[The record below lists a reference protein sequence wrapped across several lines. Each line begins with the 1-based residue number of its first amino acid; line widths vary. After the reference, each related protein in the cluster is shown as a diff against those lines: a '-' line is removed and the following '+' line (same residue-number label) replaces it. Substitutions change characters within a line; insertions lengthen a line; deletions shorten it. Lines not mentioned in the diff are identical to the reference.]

1 MDEKTKDSGKIL
13 VVPDTAIVIVRS
25 DEEIAKAV
33 MSAGPAFG
41 KIHKQHYRDH
51 FILRNSK

>member
-1 MDEKTKDSGKIL
+1 METKDDTGLI
-13 VVPDTAIVIVRS
+13 VVPDTAIIVVRS

-33 MSAGPAFG
+33 MAAGPAFG
-41 KIHKQHYRDH
+41 KIHKQHHLDH